1 VFAFPHAVLSSE
13 MNFNPPPSGVQHPG
27 FFVWVTGQGVIHAD
41 GAKGL
46 DKWCTS
52 VAAAGRWTHLNMQML
67 VGDVRGGYN
76 PLVDKTRQ
84 QQVTDTCQDW
94 YRVRWLQTSDS
105 GVAFPVLDTP
115 ENFTARYPHHGLC
128 EKALKAFLNGTQT
141 KRVPGWRTHGNSL
154 HAVPPRTYNWVRL
167 PAPPAD
173 ALLRPH
179 IYGLR
184 FADDATRCRVVA
196 KECPP
201 PLLHTPLTT
210 TTRHAHTHY
219 THTHP

>member
-1 VFAFPHAVLSSE
+1 MARNVAVFAFPHAVLSSE

-184 FADDATRCRVVA
+184 FAAASPYSRRA
-196 KECPP
+196 S
-201 PLLHTPLTT
+201 
-210 TTRHAHTHY
+210 A
-219 THTHP
+219 